1 MMVMV
6 KKPMRKLVFLSKAA
20 EMFTA
25 APELGHPAH
34 DTNMVEIMRERKISA
49 AHDDDGD
56 DDDHYDDDDDD
67 DHLLTWH

>member
-34 DTNMVEIMRERKISA
+34 DTNMVEIMRENKISA
-49 AHDDDGD
+49 AHDNDDDDGD
-56 DDDHYDDDDDD
+56 DDDDDDDYNAS
-67 DHLLTWH
+67 LF